1 MNRLTWILGMT
12 LAVILPAWADS
23 KTEPLNTS
31 LPGTGADVGK
41 TVIYRDTWGVPHIY
55 APTVEDG
62 LYAQGYAQAE
72 DRPQQL
78 LMNFKIAMGEFTEVI
93 GEEAVTTSMLS
104 LLFDHYGTAQRAW
117 ETQSKIARL
126 RIQSFV
132 DGINAWYATH
142 PDDVP
147 QWWQHGQV
155 TPAMAD
161 AFGRMFLN
169 NWSIDEAIGDI
180 KRGGVEPDFIMTSR
194 GSNQFVVGPARSA
207 NGHAM
212 LLIDPHLNWLG
223 PSRFWEMRIH
233 AGELEGSGVGLA
245 GSPYIG
251 LGHNANMAWA
261 MTTGGPDTADVYELS
276 LNADGSR
283 YEYEDEWK
291 PITNKSVTLHFPD
304 GTARRMTMRFSHHG
318 PILAQKKNK
327 AYAARIP
334 YDETADRNAAW
345 VELNFAR
352 DYQGALKAGAT
363 LAMFPQN
370 VMVADTAGNI
380 HYQRVGRVP
389 KRDAHYDWSK
399 PVPGNTKAT
408 EWQGFH
414 PADDLVQVLNPK
426 AGYMQNCNIPPEAMI
441 RGGAFKPEQ
450 YTSYVWG
457 SAAYG
462 RLHGWTNQR
471 GARALELLSADT
483 SVTVD
488 EMLAYANDVRP
499 FGIDRWLD
507 ALQSAL
513 PDDQAAS
520 ALYAWDG
527 QLLKESVPALRY
539 AYWRMALEANPAGPA
554 LRARID
560 DHYAIVED
568 RSPRVVELV
577 QSDMQLIVSTWKQ
590 AMQQMQADLGT
601 LDAPWGR
608 VFRVGRDDE
617 SWPVDGGGGD
627 QFGLTTLRAMG
638 YASPNLNHERWGQQ
652 GQTSTQVVVLSKPIQ
667 SFMYIPLGESDR
679 KDSPHYNDQAKTVFS
694 ARTLK
699 PTWWMPEDLQ
709 GHVESRTELARKS
722 MGLVREPEAAPVREG
737 SVESTSGF
745 Y

>member
-1 MNRLTWILGMT
+1 MKRLSWMLGMT
-12 LAVILPAWADS
+12 LAIFHPANAEPGQAEPIQ
-23 KTEPLNTS
+23 TELTAVPLNTA
-31 LPGTGADVGK
+31 LPGTVADAGK
-41 TVIYRDTWGVPHIY
+41 IVIYRDTWGVPHIY

-78 LMNFKIAMGEFTEVI
+78 LMNFKIAMGEFTEVA
-93 GEEAVTTSMLS
+93 GEDGVTTSVLS
-104 LLFDHYGTAQRAW
+104 LLFDHYGIAKRASEAQP
-117 ETQSKIARL
+117 QIAR
-126 RIQSFV
+126 RRVQSFV
-132 DGINAWYATH
+132 DGINAWYAAH
-142 PDDVP
+142 PEDVP
-147 QWWQHGQV
+147 KWWLHGKV

-180 KRGGVEPDFIMTSR
+180 KRGGIEPDFTMTSR
-194 GSNQFVVGPARSA
+194 GSNQFVVAPSRSA
-207 NGHAM
+207 NGDAM

-245 GSPYIG
+245 GSPFIG

-276 LNADGSR
+276 LSADGSR
-283 YEYEDEWK
+283 YEYEGEWK
-291 PITNKSVTLHFPD
+291 PITNKMVTLHFPD
-304 GTARRMTMRFSHHG
+304 GSERTVTLRFSHHG
-318 PILAQKKNK
+318 PILAQEKNK

-334 YDETADRNAAW
+334 YDDTADRNAAW
-345 VELNFAR
+345 TELNFAK

-389 KRDAHYDWSK
+389 VRDVHYDWSK
-399 PVPGNTKAT
+399 PVPGNIKAT
-408 EWQGFH
+408 EWKGFH
-414 PADDLVQVLNPK
+414 PADELVQVLNPE
-426 AGYMQNCNIPPEAMI
+426 AGYMQNCNIPPEGMI
-441 RGGAFKPEQ
+441 RGGAFKPEK

-462 RLHGWTNQR
+462 PLHGWTNQR
-471 GARALELLSADT
+471 GARALELLSADS

-499 FGIDRWLD
+499 FGIDRWLG
-507 ALQSAL
+507 ALKSAL
-513 PDDQAAS
+513 PDDPSAS
-520 ALYAWDG
+520 ALFAWDG

-539 AYWRMALEANPAGPA
+539 AYWRLALEADGAGPA

-568 RSPRVVELV
+568 RTPRAIELV
-577 QSDMQLIVSTWKQ
+577 HADKALIVSTWKQ
-590 AMQQMQADLGT
+590 AMEKMQSELGT

-608 VFRVGRDDE
+608 VFRVGRDDQ

-627 QFGLTTLRAMG
+627 QFGLTTMRSMG
-638 YASPNLNHERWGQQ
+638 YGPPNLNHERWGQQ
-652 GQTSTQVVVLSKPIQ
+652 GQTSTQVVVLSRPIQ
-667 SFMYIPLGESDR
+667 SFSYIPLGESDR
-679 KDSPHYNDQAKTVFS
+679 KESPHYNDQARTVFS
-694 ARTLK
+694 ERRLK
-699 PTWWMPEDLQ
+699 PSWWMPEDLQ
-709 GHVESRTELARKS
+709 GHVESRTEL
-722 MGLVREPEAAPVREG
+722 VR
-737 SVESTSGF
+737 
-745 Y
+745 